1 MFVSFFL
8 ASNTALN
15 STYINNGMESIA
27 AKNCGIKL
35 CQELSPLWGKNNMH
49 VRKWIS
55 NSLNFLEK
63 ISAKIRTNEFD
74 LSNKH
79 LPPVKTLPV
88 QSKINSHTTM
98 CQLKRT
104 FNTSSEICW
113 EIFRH
118 FMIHYPLG
126 FLAPYFT
133 REKCLY
139 KMFVSQ
145 K

>member
-1 MFVSFFL
+1 MLVSFCL

-35 CQELSPLWGKNNMH
+35 CQELSALWGKNNMH
-49 VRKWIS
+49 ARKWLS

-63 ISAKIRTNEFD
+63 ISAKIRTNEVD

-79 LPPVKTLPV
+79 LPLVKTLGV
-88 QSKINSHTTM
+88 QSKTNSNTTM

-104 FNTSSEICW
+104 FNTSSEIYL

-126 FLAPYFT
+126 FLSPYFT